1 MLLIAVPDPNETRLV
16 RPRHLKERLE
26 AEATGVPF
34 LYWLDDDGEQHIV
47 MLPPDLARVTIGR
60 REQSDVPLT
69 WDGEVSRAHALL
81 EPIGEEWTLIDDGLS
96 RNGSFV
102 NGSRVVGR
110 QRLSDRDRMCF
121 GNTHVVFCEPTA
133 ADGSESTARRP
144 GAPHSIP
151 LTEKERKL
159 LIALCRP
166 IVESNSTTPATNP
179 QISAEVFLSVDS
191 VKAQMHDLFARFGL
205 ADLPQNEKRQRLVAI
220 VLGDGLL
227 ARHDF

>member
-1 MLLIAVPDPNETRLV
+1 MLRIAVPDSEDSWLV

-34 LYWLDDDGEQHIV
+34 LYWLDDDREQHIV
-47 MLPPDLARVTIGR
+47 MLPPDRTRVTIGR

-110 QRLSDRDRMCF
+110 QRLSNRDRMCF
-121 GNTHVVFCEPTA
+121 GNTHVVFCEPS
-133 ADGSESTARRP
+133 ADGGSESTARRP
-144 GAPHSIP
+144 GAPQSIP
-151 LTEKERKL
+151 LTERERKL

-166 IVESNSTTPATNP
+166 IVVSNSTTPATNP
-179 QISAEVFLSVDS
+179 QIAAEVFLSVDS

-205 ADLPQNEKRQRLVAI
+205 GDLPQNEKRQRLVTI

>member
-1 MLLIAVPDPNETRLV
+1 MLRIAVPDPDETRLV

-26 AEATGVPF
+26 AEATGIPF

-47 MLPPDLARVTIGR
+47 MLTPGLTRVTIGR
-60 REQSDVPLT
+60 REQQNVPLT
-69 WDGEVSRAHALL
+69 WDGEVSRDHAFL
-81 EPIGEEWTLIDDGLS
+81 EPIGEKWTLIDDGLS

-121 GNTHVVFCEPTA
+121 GNTHVVFCEPS
-133 ADGSESTARRP
+133 ADRGSESTARRP
-144 GAPHSIP
+144 GAPRTIP
-151 LTEKERKL
+151 ITETQRKV

-166 IVESNSTTPATNP
+166 IVASNSTTPATNP
-179 QISAEVFLSVDS
+179 QIAAEVYLSVDS
-191 VKAQMHDLFARFGL
+191 VKAHMHDLFERFGL
-205 ADLPQNEKRQRLVAI
+205 ADLPQNEKRQRLVTI